1 MFGGFIVCCF
11 FAACG
16 GGLPVFLLSM
26 GGFVFFASF
35 DWLLGQIFLI
45 RIHLPR
51 CGVGLFLFGEFDSGS
66 GRTLAAC
73 LTHASRTVRPFGVH
87 EWRTGE

>member
-45 RIHLPR
+45 RIHLTL
-51 CGVGLFLFGEFDSGS
+51 VGWVVF
-66 GRTLAAC
+66 
-73 LTHASRTVRPFGVH
+73 V
-87 EWRTGE
+87 WRV